1 MRKVKTGF
9 FGINQRT
16 FLLHVLAQDL
26 TQRGVQ
32 QVDAASAAIVD
43 GIMRRLHASG
53 SVDLRPDRL
62 EVEAALE
69 RIAHRLLAQREWDRD
84 DMRIPSAPG

>member
-1 MRKVKTGF
+1 MGAGYALRTGDE
-9 FGINQRT
+9 
-16 FLLHVLAQDL
+16 LWL

-43 GIMRRLHASG
+43 GIMRRLHASD

-69 RIAHRLLAQREWDRD
+69 RIAHRLLAQREWDREE
-84 DMRIPSAPG
+84 MSSGGRPGH